1 MIQRVMKG
9 FNFTADELVMVGDSA
24 VDIDAAK
31 HAGVASALVR
41 TGNGRNRV
49 RWQL

>member
-1 MIQRVMKG
+1 
-9 FNFTADELVMVGDSA
+9 MVGDSA

-41 TGNGRNRV
+41 TAMPK
-49 RWQL
+49 QS